1 MKLGRDFVLSV
12 IGCVM
17 LAGTALPALA
27 QTYRATRQMRGV
39 WIRGNGAIAG
49 SGGMDANLQNFAA
62 AGITDVFLDTLYSG
76 HSVGKPGVF
85 RAMYSNDFLQQT
97 IIASARYGIRVHAW
111 CESALLQYG
120 TVGSYNFTV
129 NPTSDSEGNPEWK
142 AISSR
147 TGQGGGDADPNMVF
161 GNLAHPGLQAKLRA
175 YFTELAGYKGLFGI
189 QTDYHR
195 YPLDDSTTDSNPAPW
210 SFDTYSRNAFMA
222 IYGASNDPLLKAI
235 STSGSSGTQY
245 TNFLNWRKAGITEC
259 ARQMKLGIDSVDSGI
274 EFSAAM
280 FAVPVT
286 SKCQDW
292 GTWATNGSIDWLIP
306 MCYGSTTSSITNDLT
321 IVKNASAGRRV
332 IAGLYTDST
341 SGHPT
346 MQQQLDAC
354 NSVSVQDWVFFSGPT
369 FTNAANRTTALNVM
383 LASQKQRGDFNNDG
397 YLDSA
402 DWDAFRAVYNGTPV
416 SSAGANARLNYNGDG
431 QITESDW
438 VLFKRECARNIFGE
452 DGTVGQREFDA
463 FMQCMNALQGN
474 STRKHLY
481 DFDGNGLV
489 NYQDQL
495 RFHQLLTTSIGND
508 NDVNRDGK
516 VDIEDLYKQNQS
528 PLDVNR
534 DGVVDASDTA
544 ALEATL
550 RANERQDMRSGRW

>member
-1 MKLGRDFVLSV
+1 MKGR
-12 IGCVM
+12 
-17 LAGTALPALA
+17 LALTTAAALVAFAGIVELADA
-27 QTYRATRQMRGV
+27 QTYRVTRQMRGV
-39 WIRGNGAIAG
+39 WIRGNGSISG

-62 AGITDVFLDTLYSG
+62 AGITDIYLDTLYSG
-76 HSVGKPGVF
+76 YTVGKAGVF
-85 RAMYSNDFLQQT
+85 RSMYPNDFLQQT
-97 IIASARYGIRVHAW
+97 IIAAARYGIRVHAW

-120 TVGSYNFTV
+120 SFGAYNFTV
-129 NPTSDSEGNPEWK
+129 NAPGESTGNPEWK

-147 TGQGGGDADPNMVF
+147 TGLGGGDADPNMVF

-195 YPLDDSTTDSNPAPW
+195 YPLDDSSSDANPAPW

-222 IYGASNDPLLKAI
+222 IYGANNDPLLKAI

-292 GTWATNGSIDWLIP
+292 GTWATNGYIDWLIP
-306 MCYGSTTSSITNDLT
+306 MCYGSSTFSITNDLT

-369 FTNAANRTTALNVM
+369 FTSAANRTTALNVM

-402 DWDAFRAVYNGTPV
+402 DWAAFRAVYNGTPV
-416 SSAGANARLNYNGDG
+416 SSGGANARFNYNGDG
-431 QITESDW
+431 FINEADW
-438 VLFKRECARNIFGE
+438 SLFKQEFARNIFGE
-452 DGTVGQREFDA
+452 DNTVGQREFDA
-463 FMQCMNALQGN
+463 FMQCMNALQGT

-481 DFDGNGLV
+481 DFDGSGGV
-489 NYQDQL
+489 TYQDQL
-495 RFHQLLTTSIGND
+495 RLHQLLTTSIGND

-516 VDIEDLYKQNQS
+516 IDIDDLYKQNQS

-534 DGVVDASDTA
+534 DGVVDAADTA
-544 ALEATL
+544 SLEATL
-550 RANERQDMRSGRW
+550 RANEWQDMRNGRW